1 MADNGSIQ
9 RIRTTLGDMPI
20 DYECLINKPETTKTL
35 VLDKVKAGDFADAK
49 AVATEI
55 QSLTKKIESIQSS
68 SSSGSSNVST
78 INTILNNNG
87 ITSST
92 NVMKDIKDI
101 NSKISS
107 LSGNSGSS
115 VSNSDLKAILDANK
129 LTKST
134 NITQTVSNLQS
145 NVSGI
150 ESRVSKLES
159 SSGGTTPTTSP
170 LTAIKITNWNYISSL
185 SDGWYYSTSSTAG
198 SDGSPGTM
206 SNLTYY
212 FGEIHSFTVG
222 STKYV
227 RETVYAFQSNK
238 TTFQFSFERVS
249 SNGGTNWG
257 EWYEI
262 TPMHQTITTTEF
274 QSLLTD

>member
-35 VLDKVKAGDFADAK
+35 VLDKVKSGDFADAK
-49 AVATEI
+49 AVAAEI
-55 QSLTKKIESIQSS
+55 QSLTKKIENVQSS
-68 SSSGSSNVST
+68 SSSGSQNVST

-92 NVMKDIKDI
+92 NVMQNIKDI
-101 NSKISS
+101 NNKISS
-107 LSGNSGSS
+107 LSGSGST
-115 VSNSDLKAILDANK
+115 VSNADLKAILDANK

-134 NITQTVSNLQS
+134 NITQTVSTLQS
-145 NVSGI
+145 NVNSV

-159 SSGGTTPTTSP
+159 SSGSTTPTTSP
-170 LTAIKITNWNYISSL
+170 LTATKITNWNSISSL
-185 SDGWYYSTSSTAG
+185 SDGWYYSTSSTAS

-238 TTFQFSFERVS
+238 TTFQLSFERIS

-257 EWYEI
+257 EWYET
-262 TPMHQTITTTEF
+262 TPMNQVITTTEF
-274 QSLLTD
+274 QNLLTD